1 MRSVLV
7 GLGMVFVGSVVAQT
21 GMPRETFDAA
31 SIKPNSMGG
40 RGGGP
45 LEFTPGRV
53 SGRAATIRR
62 MIIEAYHL
70 QDYQLPDGPTW
81 IDSDRFDLEAKAGIP
96 ASEDQ
101 LRSMLQTLLADRCKL
116 VVHRQPKE
124 MLVYALVVGKN
135 GPRFSEVKEN
145 DPGPPKPPSGMKFL
159 SLKMTM
165 AQFVEDFFNS
175 PIGARY
181 IGRPVLDK
189 TGLTGR
195 YLIELTWAPDD
206 DLIANIREQLGL
218 NLESQ
223 KAAVDTLVIDHI
235 EKPAAN

>member
-1 MRSVLV
+1 
-7 GLGMVFVGSVVAQT
+7 
-21 GMPRETFDAA
+21 
-31 SIKPNSMGG
+31 
-40 RGGGP
+40 
-45 LEFTPGRV
+45 
-53 SGRAATIRR
+53 
-62 MIIEAYHL
+62 
-70 QDYQLPDGPTW
+70 
-81 IDSDRFDLEAKAGIP
+81 
-96 ASEDQ
+96 
-101 LRSMLQTLLADRCKL
+101 MLQTLLADRCKL